1 MSANS
6 NRPIIIKRKKVSG
19 GGGHHGGAWKVAYA
33 DFVTAMMA
41 FFLLMWLLNATTE
54 QQRDG
59 LADYFSPSVPLAKY
73 SGGGTGAMSGD
84 SLQTQDTLSE
94 SGTGGIANMEGGP
107 GMTVEMAAE
116 TQALRDLE
124 STLMGMG
131 GESFL
136 SDNAM
141 RHVVTRLTDEGL
153 VIEVF
158 DLPGAPLFRDDTDA
172 PTEDTVDIAAML
184 SRVLSLVT
192 NNVAL
197 TGHVRSG
204 GTAAG
209 IWEVSTGRAGRM
221 RMLMEQA
228 GLAPDR
234 MARVTGKADRDQAVP
249 DSTAVRNN
257 RLEIIVLRS
266 DM

>member
-1 MSANS
+1 MSAQS

-54 QQRDG
+54 QQRAG
-59 LADYFSPSVPLAKY
+59 IADYFSPTIPLTRS
-73 SGGGTGAMSGD
+73 SGGGSGAMSGD
-84 SLQTQDTLSE
+84 SLQTEDTLIE
-94 SGTGGIANMEGGP
+94 SGTGGIANMAGGP
-107 GMTVEMAAE
+107 GMTIE
-116 TQALRDLE
+116 QASESQSLRDLE

-141 RHVVTRLTDEGL
+141 RHVITRLTDEGL

-158 DLPGAPLFRDDTDA
+158 DLPDAPLFRDDTDA
-172 PTEDTVDIAAML
+172 PTQDTLDIAAML
-184 SRVLSLVT
+184 SRVLTLVT
-192 NNVAL
+192 NKVAL
-197 TGHVRSG
+197 TGHVKAG
-204 GTAAG
+204 GNAAAL
-209 IWEVSTGRAGRM
+209 WDVSTGRAGRM
-221 RMLMEQA
+221 RLLMEQA

-234 MARVTGKADRDQAVP
+234 LARVTGKADRDQAVSDP
-249 DSTAVRNN
+249 AALRNN

-266 DM
+266 DK